1 MRLMRKKENS
11 LKGSKKLKKG
21 MKKYKKSWQRW
32 EMSCRVIK
40 TKN

>member
-1 MRLMRKKENS
+1 MRLMGKKENS